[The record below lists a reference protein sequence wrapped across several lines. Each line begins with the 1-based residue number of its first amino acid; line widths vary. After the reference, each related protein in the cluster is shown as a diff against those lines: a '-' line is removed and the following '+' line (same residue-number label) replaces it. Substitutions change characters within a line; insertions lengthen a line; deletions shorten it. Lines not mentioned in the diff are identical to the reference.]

1 MVNAGIRQGEEMR
14 KTVSILCPVLLL
26 CLMLVPAGCMGGANV
41 DTLTGWNI
49 KIEVPEGA
57 TAVLEGNEYYIY
69 AQQAGEIPY
78 VMVRTYRYDNETEL
92 IRDFTAYMSGQY
104 ADLKVAANAVK
115 KTFGD
120 KECYEIDY
128 AYTVS
133 GYDVRDRR
141 IVTVINGT
149 AYMFGSKEVDALGR
163 TIGTLLDDVVANC
176 TFLTD
181 AASEQASG
189 LADGYLYSLENGMPK
204 YWLDT
209 SGIADNRL
217 ALHCYFRSGDDP
229 AFYENCYY
237 LDLSSAAATEDAL
250 EINRVYDQ
258 TGLDCSDRFSSLTL
272 RFYLDGAVMTVERDE
287 ETPAGGA
294 EDNLL
299 TGAYAMRPVG
309 VIADSDGKQ
318 YRLCPA
324 EDGPFQADE
333 LGEWA
338 RIRCFMN
345 TGIFPPIAEV
355 KENQDGTF
363 AVHLFETAESDGGE
377 HTVSFA
383 RYTVDAY
390 GKGTDDLAGE
400 NVSLM
405 R

>member
-26 CLMLVPAGCMGGANV
+26 CLMLVSVGCAGEENV

-92 IRDFTAYMSGQY
+92 IRDFTAYMTGQY
-104 ADLKVAANAVK
+104 ADLKVTADATK
-115 KTFGD
+115 KTIGD

-128 AYTVS
+128 AYTIS
-133 GYDVRDRR
+133 GYDVTDRR
-141 IVTVINGT
+141 IVMVVDGT
-149 AYMFGSKEVDALGR
+149 AYMFGSKEIDSLGM
-163 TIGTLLDDVVANC
+163 TIGSMLDDVVANC

-181 AASEQASG
+181 AASEQGSG
-189 LADGYLYSLENGMPK
+189 LADGYLYSLTNGMPK
-204 YWLDT
+204 YWLDI
-209 SGIADNRL
+209 SGVADNKL
-217 ALHCYFRSGDDP
+217 ALHCYFRSGDP
-229 AFYENCYY
+229 TFYESCYF
-237 LDLSSAAATEDAL
+237 LDLSSAVVTENDL
-250 EINRVYDQ
+250 VICRVYDQ
-258 TGLDCSDRFSSLTL
+258 NGSDCSDCFIGLTL

-287 ETPAGGA
+287 KTLSGGA
-294 EDNLL
+294 EDNIL
-299 TGAYAMRPVG
+299 TGIYAMKPVG
-309 VIADSDGKQ
+309 VGTDSTGKRN
-318 YRLCPA
+318 RLRPA

-338 RIRCFMN
+338 RIDYFMN
-345 TGIFPPIAEV
+345 NGSFPPIAEV
-355 KENQDGTF
+355 TENQDGTF
-363 AVHLFETAESDGGE
+363 TVHLFETAESDGE
-377 HTVSFA
+377 THTVSFA

-390 GKGTDDLAGE
+390 GEGKDDMTKE